1 MFPEYTE
8 VMRDAL
14 IDLHLHSTCSD
25 GNESPRTV
33 IEQASEHGLDVVSLT
48 DHDTTEGWLEATEAC
63 ADLGVSFVPGMEL
76 SASVPGGSVHVLAYL
91 FDPTEPRLAA
101 ECAQIRDDR
110 YWRLDA
116 MVEKLAVDYPRMTKE
131 FVHSFHT
138 EGGTLGR
145 PTLARALQAL
155 GVVDSISE
163 AFDTILAADN
173 ERYYVGHYAPSVE
186 RAIELVRSAGGV
198 PVMAHPWT
206 LGRTS
211 MAFASMGD
219 EAVHGIFAGLQSH
232 GLAGVEID
240 HSENTPYGRDRLRE
254 IAAALGLIVT
264 GSSDYHGRGM
274 KPVSPGAHTTSPEM
288 LERIVA
294 QASGS
299 TVQWATAV

>member
-1 MFPEYTE
+1 MS
-8 VMRDAL
+8 DAL

-33 IEQASEHGLDVVSLT
+33 IEQAALHGLDVVALT
-48 DHDTTEGWLEATEAC
+48 DHDSTEGWAEAAAAC
-63 ADLGVSFVPGMEL
+63 AELGLTFVPGMEL
-76 SASVPGGSVHVLAYL
+76 SATVPGGSVHILAYL
-91 FDPTEPRLAA
+91 FDPEEPALAA

-116 MVEKLAVDYPRMTKE
+116 MADRLAVDYPQMTRE

-163 AFDTILAADN
+163 AFDTILSADN
-173 ERYYVGHYAPSVE
+173 DRYYVGHYAPTVE
-186 RAIELVRSAGGV
+186 RAIEFVRAAGGV
-198 PVMAHPWT
+198 PIMAHPWT

-211 MAFASMGD
+211 LAFAEMGD
-219 EAVHGIFAGLQSH
+219 EAVHGIFARLAAN

-240 HSENTPYGRDRLRE
+240 HEENTPYGRERLRV
-254 IAAALGLIVT
+254 IAAELGLIVT

-288 LERIVA
+288 FERIVSA
-294 QASGS
+294 ASGS
-299 TVQWATAV
+299 RVQWARPL

>member
-1 MFPEYTE
+1 MS
-8 VMRDAL
+8 DAL

-33 IEQASEHGLDVVSLT
+33 IEQASVHGLDIVALT
-48 DHDTTEGWLEATEAC
+48 DHDTTEGWAEAAEAC
-63 ADLGVSFVPGMEL
+63 NEHGMSFVPGMEL
-76 SASVPGGSVHVLAYL
+76 SAVVPGGSVHVLAYL
-91 FDPTEPRLAA
+91 FDPTEPNLAA

-110 YWRLDA
+110 YWRLNA
-116 MVEKLAVDYPRMTKE
+116 MSDKLAVDYPQMTRE

-173 ERYYVGHYAPSVE
+173 ERYYVGHYAPTVE
-186 RAIELVRSAGGV
+186 RAIELVRGAGGV

-211 MAFASMGD
+211 IAFATMGD
-219 EAVHGIFAGLQSH
+219 EAVHGIFARLHARGL
-232 GLAGVEID
+232 GGVEID
-240 HSENTPYGRDRLRE
+240 HEENTPYGRDRLRE
-254 IAAALGLIVT
+254 IAADLGLIVT

-288 LERIVA
+288 LDRIIA
-294 QASGS
+294 QATGS
-299 TVQWATAV
+299 TVHWDTAV